1 MLILIPIPIG
11 LRRSNRMITKADLVD
26 RLVARSS
33 NNLYKYQVRNLV
45 DDLFDELQEI
55 LKEGEKVTIRG
66 FGTFDTKTFKSHAA
80 VHPTSKEAIVVPSF
94 KRVVFRPGD
103 ELLREIRDT

>member
-1 MLILIPIPIG
+1 
-11 LRRSNRMITKADLVD
+11 MITKADLVD

-66 FGTFDTKTFKSHAA
+66 FGTRS
-80 VHPTSKEAIVVPSF
+80 EER
-94 KRVVFRPGD
+94 RVGNECSDPCRYRWSPYN
-103 ELLREIRDT
+103 

>member
-1 MLILIPIPIG
+1 MVT
-11 LRRSNRMITKADLVD
+11 RADLVD
-26 RLVARSS
+26 RLVARSGGK
-33 NNLYKYQVRNLV
+33 LYKYQIRTLV
-45 DDLFDELQEI
+45 DDLFDELQEV
-55 LKEGEKVTIRG
+55 LKEGDKVTIRG

-80 VHPTSKEAIVVPSF
+80 VHPQSKEAIVVPSF

>member
-1 MLILIPIPIG
+1 
-11 LRRSNRMITKADLVD
+11 MITRADLVNK
-26 RLVARSS
+26 LVARSG
-33 NNLYKYQVRNLV
+33 NKLYKYQVRDLV

-55 LKEGEKVTIRG
+55 LKDGEKVTIRG
-66 FGTFDTKTFKSHAA
+66 FGTFETKTFKSHAA

-94 KRVVFRPGD
+94 KRVVFRPGG